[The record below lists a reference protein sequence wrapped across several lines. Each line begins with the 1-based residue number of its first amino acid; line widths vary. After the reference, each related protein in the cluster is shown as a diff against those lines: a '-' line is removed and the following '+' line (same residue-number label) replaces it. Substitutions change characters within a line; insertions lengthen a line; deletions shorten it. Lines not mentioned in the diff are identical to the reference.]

1 MQHFKKIKPFIR
13 MFAPL
18 LYIGST
24 VVNLTGVLNNG
35 YPDYPAFVI
44 CLLAFS
50 LLLYNFIRM
59 YWWLCLYLSRNIH
72 IAYIMIY

>member
-1 MQHFKKIKPFIR
+1 

-50 LLLYNFIRM
+50 LLLYNFIR
-59 YWWLCLYLSRNIH
+59 CTGGC
-72 IAYIMIY
+72 AYTCRGTSI

>member
-1 MQHFKKIKPFIR
+1 

-50 LLLYNFIRM
+50 LLLYEKTI
-59 YWWLCLYLSRNIH
+59 LSGVALAISG
-72 IAYIMIY
+72 IILTFMI